1 MRSHIKQLLE
11 RNRAGGGGDG
21 ERERKEGREGEKEK
35 KRIALRAKQEVNILE
50 EDFPVLK
57 VNETSDCREFRR
69 IFKHVSGTLEPKME
83 LIG

>member
-1 MRSHIKQLLE
+1 M
-11 RNRAGGGGDG
+11 
-21 ERERKEGREGEKEK
+21 ERERGRKGGREKKKK

-57 VNETSDCREFRR
+57 VNETSDCREFQR